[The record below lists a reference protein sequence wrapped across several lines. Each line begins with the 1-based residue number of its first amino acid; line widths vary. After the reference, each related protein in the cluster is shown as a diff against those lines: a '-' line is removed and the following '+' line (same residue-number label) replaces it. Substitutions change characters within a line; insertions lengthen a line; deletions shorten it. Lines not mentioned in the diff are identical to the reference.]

1 MRFPGRTLHL
11 FENGRRLGTLTRTP
25 SGLALQ
31 YAPDWLAWEGATP
44 VSLSLPLDPAG
55 HRGERV
61 FRFLDNLLPDSGGMR
76 ARLAARVDAPDTHPY
91 TLLAY
96 LGRCSAGALTFVP
109 EGEDPGL
116 PGAVRGTPI
125 SDAEVARL
133 VAELDRRPLGVG
145 PRLRI
150 SLAGAQRKTALL
162 FSDGVWQL
170 PHGFTPTTHILKPQI
185 GSLMGV
191 DFSRSVENEFLC
203 LSLASAFGLE
213 VAPARI
219 EDFGEARV
227 LVVERFDRRWT
238 DDGRLLRVPHEDLAQ
253 ALGVA
258 AGRKYEMDGGPG
270 MIRLLGLLE
279 GSVASEKDRRS
290 FLRAQI
296 VFWLLAAIDGH
307 AKNYSLRLLPGSRF
321 RLAPLYDIVSVQ
333 PALTGG
339 ELPADEASGVAC
351 GRRRRFAGGGSH
363 RAAAFRRD
371 RESRRRSR
379 ASPAKPLSELIETR
393 ARAFEAV
400 REGLPDDFPHTMEV
414 AIFDAITA
422 RLLDRRPLSGGIS
435 RPLGSGSSSA
445 FRPRSAGDAGRRPA
459 GSDSLSDKACR
470 SACRAPCGRSAEGPS
485 PATPGWR
492 GGRSRW
498 QRPR

>member
-11 FENGRRLGTLTRTP
+11 FENGRRLGALTRTP

-31 YAPDWLAWEGATP
+31 YDSDWLAWEGATP

-55 HRGERV
+55 QRGEPV
-61 FRFLDNLLPDSGGMR
+61 FRFLDNLLPDSEGMR
-76 ARLAARVDAPDTHPY
+76 ARLAARVDAPDTHPF
-91 TLLAY
+91 TLLAH
-96 LGRCSAGALTFVP
+96 LGRCSAGAVTFVP
-109 EGEDPGL
+109 EGEDPGP

-133 VAELDRRPLGVG
+133 VSELDRRPLGVG
-145 PRLRI
+145 PRFRI

-162 FSDGVWQL
+162 FSDGGWQL

-258 AGRKYEMDGGPG
+258 AGRKYELDGGPG
-270 MIRLLGLLE
+270 MVRLLGLLE
-279 GSVASEKDRRS
+279 GSVVPEKDRRS
-290 FLRAQI
+290 FLRAQV

-333 PALTGG
+333 PAFSGG
-339 ELPADEASGVAC
+339 ELPADEAMVSLAVGD
-351 GRRRRFAGGGSH
+351 AGLRVVDRIGPQH
-363 RAAAFRRD
+363 FVETARAAGV
-371 RESRRRSR
+371 
-379 ASPAKPLSELIETR
+379 PARVVRGLFAELIETR

-400 REGLPDDFPHTMEV
+400 REGLPDDFPHAMEA

-422 RLLDRRPLSGGIS
+422 RLL
-435 RPLGSGSSSA
+435 
-445 FRPRSAGDAGRRPA
+445 AGART
-459 GSDSLSDKACR
+459 L
-470 SACRAPCGRSAEGPS
+470 EG
-485 PATPGWR
+485 
-492 GGRSRW
+492 
-498 QRPR
+498 

>member
-31 YAPDWLAWEGATP
+31 YDSDWLAWEGATP

-55 HRGERV
+55 QRGEPV
-61 FRFLDNLLPDSGGMR
+61 FRFLDNLLPDSEGMR
-76 ARLAARVDAPDTHPY
+76 ARLAARVDAPDTHPF
-91 TLLAY
+91 TLLAH
-96 LGRCSAGALTFVP
+96 LGRCSAGAVTFVP
-109 EGEDPGL
+109 EGEDPGP

-133 VAELDRRPLGVG
+133 VSELDRRPLGVG
-145 PRLRI
+145 PRFRI

-162 FSDGVWQL
+162 FSDGGWQL

-203 LSLASAFGLE
+203 LRLASAFGLE

-219 EDFGEARV
+219 ADFGEARV

-258 AGRKYEMDGGPG
+258 AGRKYELDGGPG
-270 MIRLLGLLE
+270 MVRLLGLLE
-279 GSVASEKDRRS
+279 GSVVPEKDRRN
-290 FLRAQI
+290 FLRAQV

-339 ELPADEASGVAC
+339 ELPADEAIVSLAVGD
-351 GRRRRFAGGGSH
+351 AGLRVVDRIEPRH
-363 RAAAFRRD
+363 FVETARAAGV
-371 RESRRRSR
+371 
-379 ASPAKPLSELIETR
+379 PARVVRGLFAELIETR

-400 REGLPDDFPHTMEV
+400 REGLPDDFPNAMEV
-414 AIFDAITA
+414 AIFDAITV
-422 RLLDRRPLSGGIS
+422 RLL
-435 RPLGSGSSSA
+435 
-445 FRPRSAGDAGRRPA
+445 AGARF
-459 GSDSLSDKACR
+459 L
-470 SACRAPCGRSAEGPS
+470 EG
-485 PATPGWR
+485 
-492 GGRSRW
+492 
-498 QRPR
+498 

>member
-11 FENGRRLGTLTRTP
+11 FENGRRLGALTRTP
-25 SGLALQ
+25 SGLALR
-31 YAPDWLAWEGATP
+31 YDSDWLAWEGATP

-55 HRGERV
+55 QRGEPV
-61 FRFLDNLLPDSGGMR
+61 FRFLDNLLPDSEGMC
-76 ARLAARVDAPDTHPY
+76 ARLAARVDAPDTHPF
-91 TLLAY
+91 TLLAH
-96 LGRCSAGALTFVP
+96 LGRCSAGAVTFVP

-125 SDAEVARL
+125 SAAEVARL
-133 VAELDRRPLGVG
+133 VSELDRRPLGVG
-145 PRLRI
+145 PRFRI

-162 FSDGVWQL
+162 FSDGGWQL
-170 PHGFTPTTHILKPQI
+170 PHGFTPTTHILKPRI

-203 LSLASAFGLE
+203 LGLASAFGLE

-219 EDFGEARV
+219 ADFGEARV

-258 AGRKYEMDGGPG
+258 AGRKYELDGGPG

-279 GSVASEKDRRS
+279 GSVVPEKDRRS

-321 RLAPLYDIVSVQ
+321 CLAPLYDIVSVQ

-339 ELPADEASGVAC
+339 ELPADEAMVSLAVGD
-351 GRRRRFAGGGSH
+351 AGLRVVDRIEPRH
-363 RAAAFRRD
+363 FVETARAAGVPARVL
-371 RESRRRSR
+371 RSLF
-379 ASPAKPLSELIETR
+379 AELIETR

-400 REGLPDDFPHTMEV
+400 REGLPDDFPHAMEA

-422 RLLDRRPLSGGIS
+422 RLL
-435 RPLGSGSSSA
+435 
-445 FRPRSAGDAGRRPA
+445 AGART
-459 GSDSLSDKACR
+459 L
-470 SACRAPCGRSAEGPS
+470 EG
-485 PATPGWR
+485 
-492 GGRSRW
+492 
-498 QRPR
+498 

>member
-11 FENGRRLGTLTRTP
+11 FENGRRLGALTRTP
-25 SGLALQ
+25 SGLALR
-31 YAPDWLAWEGATP
+31 YDSDWLAWEGATP

-55 HRGERV
+55 HRGEPV
-61 FRFLDNLLPDSGGMR
+61 FRFLDNLLPDSEGMR
-76 ARLAARVDAPDTHPY
+76 ARLAARVDARDTHPF
-91 TLLAY
+91 TLLAH

-109 EGEDPGL
+109 QGEDPGP

-133 VAELDRRPLGVG
+133 VSELDRRPLGVG
-145 PRLRI
+145 PRFRI

-162 FSDGVWQL
+162 FSDGGWQL

-203 LSLASAFGLE
+203 LGLASAFGLE

-219 EDFGEARV
+219 ADFGEARV

-258 AGRKYEMDGGPG
+258 AGRKYELDGGPG

-279 GSVASEKDRRS
+279 GSVVPEKDRRS

-339 ELPADEASGVAC
+339 ELPADEAMVSLAVGDAGLRVVDRIEPRHFVETARVAGVPA
-351 GRRRRFAGGGSH
+351 RVLRSLFA
-363 RAAAFRRD
+363 
-371 RESRRRSR
+371 
-379 ASPAKPLSELIETR
+379 ELIETR
-393 ARAFEAV
+393 ARAFKAV
-400 REGLPDDFPHTMEV
+400 REGLPDDFPHATEV

-422 RLLDRRPLSGGIS
+422 RLL
-435 RPLGSGSSSA
+435 
-445 FRPRSAGDAGRRPA
+445 AGARY
-459 GSDSLSDKACR
+459 L
-470 SACRAPCGRSAEGPS
+470 EG
-485 PATPGWR
+485 
-492 GGRSRW
+492 
-498 QRPR
+498 